1 MGSDD
6 EEPNQLLI
14 DENLDSGRPL
24 PNDFDSFA
32 ARLLDAAKSAANT
45 AAGTIAKH
53 RRVSPCAARI
63 IGKEADSAIPVETS
77 VSATL

>member
-32 ARLLDAAKSAANT
+32 ARLLDAAKSAAKD
-45 AAGTIAKH
+45 AVGKVSKH
-53 RRVSPCAARI
+53 RRTSPKASRNM
-63 IGKEADSAIPVETS
+63 P
-77 VSATL
+77 